1 MVNLEL
7 VSFKVCP
14 FVQRSV
20 ITLNHKGCGYKVTF
34 IDLSDPP
41 DWFLQISPLGKVP
54 VLKVNDAEVL
64 FESAVINEFVDDV
77 TPGTLKPSDPLTLA
91 KNRAWIEFGGTCLA
105 DLYMIADVKTE
116 SEMQQR
122 MDECRERLQHVENI
136 LTHTAFFNGDDFAL
150 VDAAYAPLL
159 IRLDLL
165 SKKIDFLDWN
175 GYTKLDRWKENL
187 LALESVQN
195 SIIEDF
201 ELLYTDKIR
210 AQNGYLG
217 SLL

>member
-1 MVNLEL
+1 MNLEL
-7 VSFKVCP
+7 VSFKLCP

-20 ITLNHKGCGYKVTF
+20 ITLNHKGCGYRITF
-34 IDLSDPP
+34 IDLGDPP

-54 VLKVNDAEVL
+54 VLKVDDTEVL

-105 DLYMIADVKTE
+105 DLYMIADVRTE
-116 SEMQQR
+116 DEMQQH
-122 MDECRERLQHVENI
+122 MNVCRERLRHVENI
-136 LTHTAFFNGDDFAL
+136 LTDTAFFNGDDFAL

-159 IRLDLL
+159 IRLDFLC
-165 SKKIDFLDWN
+165 KKIDLLDWSACP
-175 GYTKLDRWKENL
+175 KLDRWKENL
-187 LALESVQN
+187 LALESVQD

-201 ELLYTDKIR
+201 ELHYADKIR
-210 AQNGYLG
+210 AQNGYLA

>member
-1 MVNLEL
+1 MDLEL
-7 VSFKVCP
+7 VSFNVCP

-20 ITLNHKGCGYKVTF
+20 ITLNHKNCEYRITF
-34 IDLSDPP
+34 IDLSNPP

-54 VLKVNDAEVL
+54 VLKVDSREVL

-77 TPGTLKPSDPLTLA
+77 TPGTLKPSDALVLA
-91 KNRAWIEFGGTCLA
+91 KNRAWIEFGSTCLS
-105 DLYMIADVKTE
+105 DLYMLADAQTE
-116 SEMQQR
+116 AGMQQQITV
-122 MDECRERLQHVENI
+122 CRQRLQYVENI
-136 LTHTAFFNGDDFAL
+136 LTDSTFFNGDSFAL

-159 IRLDLL
+159 IRLDFIHE
-165 SKKIDFLDWN
+165 KIGFLDWSRLP
-175 GYTKLDRWKENL
+175 KLNQWKDNL
-187 LALESVQN
+187 LALESVQH

-201 ELLYTDKIR
+201 EGHYANKIR